1 MTQPIVISLPAPI
14 QTAEVVA
21 APAHLAGASE
31 TRLGGPAGGNANAR
45 PPSAEAVHA
54 AAAAA
59 LTEER
64 AKVEEERRHLAEAH
78 KALEKAAAAIH
89 TLEAEAL
96 AGAEA
101 QVVELALAI
110 AGKVLMIEIEAGRFQ
125 MEPVVREAIRHVPSR
140 RDIVVHLNPQDA
152 AAWQQGGAAGAPAST
167 LKVVADP
174 AIRRGDCLVETAEAT
189 VSATVAERFQA
200 VVNTL
205 KAPN

>member
-1 MTQPIVISLPAPI
+1 MTQPIIISLPAPI

-31 TRLGGPAGGNANAR
+31 TRSGGPAGGNGSAR
-45 PPSAEAVHA
+45 PASAEATIA
-54 AAAAA
+54 ANI
-59 LTEER
+59 T
-64 AKVEEERRHLAEAH
+64 HLAEAH

-110 AGKVLMIEIEAGRFQ
+110 AGKVLMVEIEAGRFQ

-167 LKVVADP
+167 LKVVSDP

-200 VVNTL
+200 IISTL